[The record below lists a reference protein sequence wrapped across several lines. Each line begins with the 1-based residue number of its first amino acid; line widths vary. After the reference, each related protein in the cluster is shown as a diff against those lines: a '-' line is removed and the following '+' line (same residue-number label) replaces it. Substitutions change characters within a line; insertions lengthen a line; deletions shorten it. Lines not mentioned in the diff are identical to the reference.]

1 MNDLINKIS
10 SYNLF
15 NYLFPGVLFVVL
27 LDKATNFHFLQ
38 ENVLEGVFLY
48 YFIGMLINRVGSLCI
63 EPILR
68 KTKLVVFKPLK
79 DFNKAK
85 ALDSKIEIH
94 SETNNMFRS
103 VAAMFL
109 VLSVFIGFDMTGIQF
124 DWNAGFA
131 KLAIVLALFVFLILS
146 YRKQTKIIY
155 DRVDTALSSE
165 KDKS

>member
-1 MNDLINKIS
+1 M
-10 SYNLF
+10 
-15 NYLFPGVLFVVL
+15 
-27 LDKATNFHFLQ
+27 Q

-68 KTKLVVFKPLK
+68 KTKLVVFQPLK

-85 ALDSKIEIH
+85 TLDAKIEIH

-109 VLSVFIGFDMTGIQF
+109 VLCVFIAYDMTGIKF